1 LREKAA
7 VRRIILPVLKTRPTK
22 SFRKNLSGNQEDK
35 VRKKN
40 ASKRVPQ
47 NKNHATQSKVTLG
60 YKNGYIGSL
69 LLPYYMFIVHLPY
82 YMFIVL

>member
-1 LREKAA
+1 LTTPNPRAPLLAGKGA
-7 VRRIILPVLKTRPTK
+7 VRRIILPVLKTRPAK

-35 VRKKN
+35 ARKKN

-60 YKNGYIGSL
+60 YKKWLHWIPLAS
-69 LLPYYMFIVHLPY
+69 